1 MMLLFTLLACA
12 SGGDEDVC
20 ADICMELTVNCAYEA
35 YPNYGSCEQGCLFE
49 ADKGEDMSAEVPDGE
64 STNGRDA
71 LDQV

>member
-35 YPNYGSCEQGCLFE
+35 YPNCDTFAVIDCENT
-49 ADKGEDMSAEVPDGE
+49 VW
-64 STNGRDA
+64 
-71 LDQV
+71 